1 MAAKAVGRAR
11 GSPDVGER
19 TDVETMVVVVDPLE
33 IEREYAARVGRG
45 TSIGLGMVLWVSVTL
60 AVAVERAVARSATDC
75 E

>member
-19 TDVETMVVVVDPLE
+19 TDVETMMVVVDSLE
-33 IEREYAARVGRG
+33 TERVYAARVDRC
-45 TSIGLGMVLWVSVTL
+45 TSTGLEMVLWESVTL
-60 AVAVERAVARSATDC
+60 AVAVERVVAQSATDC